1 MPPPTQILA
10 GQQYAASSWNVVSKP
25 RTVDRPG
32 AVRPVGSS
40 ASYWRSSFPR
50 AHRQC
55 RNQPGKHPEAGT
67 SGNRCTLYC
76 GALDQINV
84 YKPWGPPAW
93 FLVSLVACV
102 RLRADA
108 SRPATP
114 PAEMTWWNQVNKSA
128 VIVSAIAFLI
138 WAHAVSSVPIF
149 GWNNQTLAGL
159 VAIVFGAVAPRFVSA
174 SAIA

>member
-1 MPPPTQILA
+1 LLDSNMPRLRGTLSLSPEPQIAQAPSGQLGVQQVTGRPP
-10 GQQYAASSWNVVSKP
+10 
-25 RTVDRPG
+25 
-32 AVRPVGSS
+32 SS
-40 ASYWRSSFPR
+40 APTGNAEINLANILKLVPAEIVAPYI
-50 AHRQC
+50 
-55 RNQPGKHPEAGT
+55 AG
-67 SGNRCTLYC
+67 
-76 GALDQINV
+76 LDQINV

-102 RLRADA
+102 LLRADA

-114 PAEMTWWNQVNKSA
+114 PAGMTWWNQVNKSA

-138 WAHAVSSVPIF
+138 WAHAVSNVPIF